1 MYEVMYDKWIHP
13 NGKKVKIPDY
23 FVPNDPKIKYAM
35 EHFDVEARK
44 ELDKVIKR
52 MGWKGKSPPKR
63 VIAISA
69 IACLPKL
76 LGRDDLSPKYYKVLD
91 DVLAGRCKGGKEASY
106 PLDIQGIDKELIK
119 EKEVSDV
126 IIDSRV

>member
-1 MYEVMYDKWIHP
+1 
-13 NGKKVKIPDY
+13 
-23 FVPNDPKIKYAM
+23 M
-35 EHFDVEARK
+35 ENFDVEARK
-44 ELDKVIKR
+44 NLDKIIKK
-52 MGWKGKSPPKR
+52 MGWEGKSPPKR

-91 DVLAGRCKGGKEASY
+91 DVLQGKLKGGKEMAY
-106 PLDIQGIDKELIK
+106 PLDIQGIDKEFKIK
-119 EKEVSDV
+119 GKEVSDV